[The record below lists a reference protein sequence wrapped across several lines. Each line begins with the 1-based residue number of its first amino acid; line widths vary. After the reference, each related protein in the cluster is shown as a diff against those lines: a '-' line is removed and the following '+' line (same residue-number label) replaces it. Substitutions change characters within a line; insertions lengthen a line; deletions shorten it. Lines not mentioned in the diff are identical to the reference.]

1 MHIKNNVDN
10 VTSIKKHDENIKEK
24 YQIKNKINNVL
35 NTISSLYIE
44 KEKVTLLSKISFF
57 IKSIFNINVGVVF
70 LLDKGQH
77 AKINELSLLIKN
89 GEQTYF
95 KNCKLI
101 NSEFVSFKNQCLDS
115 FFFNL
120 TIAIENGCHDD
131 TKKLIQYYLYEKSKT
146 KGDFLTIMNIS
157 LDVINHHQ
165 QEKFEQLNKDKLEC
179 DSMLDYSNFNYKQHI
194 DMALSYACKELNGKE
209 LNGKE
214 NNKISNSIMY
224 LVTKMYD
231 IYSMEMEKK
240 FIINITKYFID
251 KAIKYDVDNYI
262 NDNFK
267 KTILNFL
274 TNKLKNNESVKEF
287 VDNMFSSG
295 VLEKEDIIKAKEK
308 TMKDEDFLS
317 EHNRR
322 MKTIF
327 TNNKTSNEMKD
338 TIANIIRT
346 NYDSILEKMENKY
359 HDLKYKGI
367 LLDIIDYLKSDND
380 WSFNLLPMS

>member
-1 MHIKNNVDN
+1 
-10 VTSIKKHDENIKEK
+10 
-24 YQIKNKINNVL
+24 
-35 NTISSLYIE
+35 
-44 KEKVTLLSKISFF
+44 
-57 IKSIFNINVGVVF
+57 
-70 LLDKGQH
+70 
-77 AKINELSLLIKN
+77 
-89 GEQTYF
+89 
-95 KNCKLI
+95 
-101 NSEFVSFKNQCLDS
+101 
-115 FFFNL
+115 
-120 TIAIENGCHDD
+120 
-131 TKKLIQYYLYEKSKT
+131 
-146 KGDFLTIMNIS
+146 
-157 LDVINHHQ
+157 
-165 QEKFEQLNKDKLEC
+165 
-179 DSMLDYSNFNYKQHI
+179 I

-240 FIINITKYFID
+240 FIINITKCFID

-346 NYDSILEKMENKY
+346 NYDSILEKIENKY